1 MGAVN
6 LPRHR
11 AKRPLWIFTREGRKS
26 LFSMLAITAIAA
38 FVALP
43 LVSPSMSDANAWF
56 FPDAQRGEGV
66 VVMGAGFGLERQ
78 QFGVTG
84 GWGTAPAVGRP
95 DPGTAQ
101 AIALEMMIQR
111 GWNQGEFG
119 CLVALWAKESGWNHH
134 AMNKSSGAYG
144 IPQALPGNKMAS
156 AGEDWATNPAT
167 QISWGLGYIE
177 ARYGTPCAAWS
188 HSQQKNWY

>member
-1 MGAVN
+1 
-6 LPRHR
+6 
-11 AKRPLWIFTREGRKS
+11 
-26 LFSMLAITAIAA
+26 MLAITAIAA

-78 QFGVTG
+78 EFGVTG

-119 CLVALWAKESGWNHH
+119 CLVALWAKESGWNHY